1 MIFDVDGDDNYN
13 YDVGFSD
20 DVGNQSS
27 ALSTIHSLTR
37 LMHHTDF
44 SRAFEA
50 EAKAAG
56 DAKSAADAKATSEA
70 RAAAESQAAAQVQAA
85 AKTQAMIYM
94 LKQAE
99 QIEQLESACKMLNEV
114 PMLFCTLSSAS
125 PSFCSNVA
133 HRPASKLPPPLPPS
147 ALPPLSSPRCIR
159 STLPSW
165 NRNARSW
172 RLQLKRLCR

>member
-37 LMHHTDF
+37 LMHHADF

-56 DAKSAADAKATSEA
+56 DAKTAADAKATSEA
-70 RAAAESQAAAQVQAA
+70 RAAAESQA
-85 AKTQAMIYM
+85 MINM

-99 QIEQLESACKMLNEV
+99 QMEQLESASKMLNEV

-147 ALPPLSSPRCIR
+147 ALPPPSSPRCIR

>member
-1 MIFDVDGDDNYN
+1 
-13 YDVGFSD
+13 
-20 DVGNQSS
+20 
-27 ALSTIHSLTR
+27 
-37 LMHHTDF
+37 MHHADF

-70 RAAAESQAAAQVQAA
+70 RAAAESQA
-85 AKTQAMIYM
+85 MISM

-99 QIEQLESACKMLNEV
+99 QMEQLESASKMLNEV

-147 ALPPLSSPRCIR
+147 ALPPPSSPHCIR
-159 STLPSW
+159 IPSAATAAASFRCSASSSDVCRMACNAERVEHTRSAVSLRCW
-165 NRNARSW
+165 CSRRRPPSSCTCCAMECNR
-172 RLQLKRLCR
+172 